1 SVTAALDGSTWTA
14 DAKVERLPL
23 AAWLPQVKDPHLS
36 LTATAASG
44 GATRMTVEGLVIE
57 SDNSRLTGAATIDT
71 GLRVILQAQVDL
83 RDMNLAGTEL
93 HGLLRGPVIVTSPT
107 LDSLTT
113 ANVTAQLDAAGVG
126 VEAVAAS
133 VSGSLQVGGKVADP
147 VITAVLRGNGE
158 LSGGLRLDTA
168 PMRGRLQVHSD

>member
-1 SVTAALDGSTWTA
+1 
-14 DAKVERLPL
+14 
-23 AAWLPQVKDPHLS
+23 
-36 LTATAASG
+36 
-44 GATRMTVEGLVIE
+44 
-57 SDNSRLTGAATIDT
+57 
-71 GLRVILQAQVDL
+71 
-83 RDMNLAGTEL
+83 AGTEL

-126 VEAVAAS
+126 VGAVAAS

-147 VITAVLRGNGE
+147 VITAVLRGNGA

-168 PMRGRLQVHSD
+168 PMRGRLQVHSDLALGGFATNLDLNIDDDTTQARGQLRLGEAVLILSDDAGRAAL